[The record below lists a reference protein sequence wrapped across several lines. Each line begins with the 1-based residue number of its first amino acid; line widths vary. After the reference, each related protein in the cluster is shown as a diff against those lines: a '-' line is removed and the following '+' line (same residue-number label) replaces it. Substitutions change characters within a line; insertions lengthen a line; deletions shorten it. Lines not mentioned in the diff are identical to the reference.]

1 MRSVVS
7 IFFICIGVFCFLT
20 YYMGEKTGQAI
31 KNTTSIYMSE
41 MSLQVQEKFT
51 AVINLRMQQVE
62 TMIQIHPPQEAVY
75 GEEMINGLVENA
87 QIRNFTYVGLYAA
100 DGKLEDL
107 YGAAIELGQKSGIAK
122 TIQPGA
128 YAVG

>member
-87 QIRNFTYVGLYAA
+87 RIRNFTYVGLY
-100 DGKLEDL
+100 
-107 YGAAIELGQKSGIAK
+107 
-122 TIQPGA
+122 
-128 YAVG
+128 